1 MTRLVYTQQDNGL
14 LAIVSGTL
22 PASAPRGSDAIIV
35 QDSDIPNDYNLHPA
49 WLIDGDKISIDLDK
63 AKACAHEVRR
73 KDRDDQFAP
82 LDFIISAQIPGN
94 DPAAIEAQRVV
105 IREAD
110 AVKQA
115 AIDAAGTVR
124 EVQVAVYS
132 ADQLDKVDGLINDV
146 VAQRPTKDVPKTKQN

>member
-1 MTRLVYTQQDNGL
+1 MTKLVYTQDSGL

-22 PASAPRGSDAIIV
+22 PASAPRGSDAITV
-35 QDSDIPNDYNLHPA
+35 EETPKDWNLHPA
-49 WLIDGDKISIDLDK
+49 WFIDGDKISIDLAK
-63 AKACAHEVRR
+63 AKLAAHEVRR
-73 KDRDDQFAP
+73 RDRDEQFAP

-115 AIDAAGTVR
+115 AIDAATDVR
-124 EVQVAVYS
+124 QVQVAVYE
-132 ADQLDKVDGLINDV
+132 VDVLNQIENLI
-146 VAQRPTKDVPKTKQN
+146 AQKPTKDIPKKTKEN

>member
-1 MTRLVYTQQDNGL
+1 MTHLVYTQDSGL

-22 PASAPRGSDAIIV
+22 PHGAPRGSDAITV
-35 QDSDIPNDYNLHPA
+35 QDSDIPNDFNFHPA
-49 WLIDGDKISIDLDK
+49 WFIDGDEISIDLAK
-63 AKACAHEVRR
+63 AKLCAHEVRR
-73 KDRDDQFAP
+73 KDRDEQFAP
-82 LDFIISAQIPGN
+82 LDYQVGAQIPGV
-94 DPAAIEAQRVV
+94 DLADIEAQRVV

-132 ADQLDKVDGLINDV
+132 ADQLNKVDGLINDV
-146 VAQRPTKDVPKTKQN
+146 VAQKPTKDISKTKEN

>member
-1 MTRLVYTQQDNGL
+1 MTRLVYTQDNGL

-22 PASAPRGSDAIIV
+22 PASAPRGSDAITV
-35 QDSDIPNDYNLHPA
+35 EETPKDWNLHPA
-49 WLIDGDKISIDLDK
+49 WFIDGAKISIDLDK
-63 AKACAHEVRR
+63 AKVCAHEIRR
-73 KDRDDQFAP
+73 RDRDDQFAP

-146 VAQRPTKDVPKTKQN
+146 VAQRPTKDIPSKTKDN